1 MSNALFFISKPLEL
15 LGAIEAKTQFDIK
28 NAVLVYSCKKNKDRA
43 TIEFLLKK
51 EKIWNTVIFVKPKPY
66 YGLFWVRL
74 IKKLQKEKYTYLF
87 TRAFSTSAYFIHNL
101 EFEKHMLLD
110 DGTATIKIHKEF
122 LKNKNLNKRFS
133 LFGGLNKSGLKYD
146 AIEFIYKLFKIKTDG
161 EVNSV
166 NFFTFFEINTTKNI
180 SVYPNKMEW
189 IKQLQ
194 TSESLA
200 SEQDLVYVI
209 GTNVINAKI
218 VAQSDYLT
226 TLLMIKQYY
235 SPKKIIYIP
244 HVMESE
250 EFLNDLCKNG
260 IEIKHNKYNIE
271 LDFLLNGIA
280 PRHIAGTISTS
291 LISLKMIYGEP
302 LNVDFFHFDK
312 RKLNSKSNAIV
323 KEIYEYQNQEL
334 NYVPL
339 NYK

>member
-133 LFGGLNKSGLKYD
+133 LFGGLN
-146 AIEFIYKLFKIKTDG
+146 
-161 EVNSV
+161 N
-166 NFFTFFEINTTKNI
+166 
-180 SVYPNKMEW
+180 W
-189 IKQLQ
+189 HQLRVR
-194 TSESLA
+194 LILR
-200 SEQDLVYVI
+200 LVFS
-209 GTNVINAKI
+209 
-218 VAQSDYLT
+218 VAQDSQ
-226 TLLMIKQYY
+226 K
-235 SPKKIIYIP
+235 
-244 HVMESE
+244 
-250 EFLNDLCKNG
+250 
-260 IEIKHNKYNIE
+260 
-271 LDFLLNGIA
+271 
-280 PRHIAGTISTS
+280 PRFIRGRFRSA
-291 LISLKMIYGEP
+291 
-302 LNVDFFHFDK
+302 
-312 RKLNSKSNAIV
+312 RR
-323 KEIYEYQNQEL
+323 
-334 NYVPL
+334 
-339 NYK
+339 

>member
-1 MSNALFFISKPLEL
+1 
-15 LGAIEAKTQFDIK
+15 
-28 NAVLVYSCKKNKDRA
+28 
-43 TIEFLLKK
+43 
-51 EKIWNTVIFVKPKPY
+51 
-66 YGLFWVRL
+66 
-74 IKKLQKEKYTYLF
+74 
-87 TRAFSTSAYFIHNL
+87 
-101 EFEKHMLLD
+101 MLLD

-122 LKNKNLNKRFS
+122 LKNKNLNNRFS
-133 LFGGLNKSGLKYD
+133 LFGGLNKSGFKYD
-146 AIEFIYKLFKIKTDG
+146 AIEFIYKLFKIKTNG

-166 NFFTFFEINTTKNI
+166 NFFTFFEINASKNVNI
-180 SVYPNKMEW
+180 YPNKMKW

-194 TSESLA
+194 PSEFSV
-200 SEQDLVYVI
+200 SEQDFVYVI

-226 TLLMIKQYY
+226 TLLMIKQNY

-250 EFLNDLCKNG
+250 EFLKNLNKNN

-271 LDFLLNGIA
+271 LDFLLNGIS

-291 LISLKMIYGEP
+291 LISLKMIYGES

-323 KEIYEYQNQEL
+323 KELYDYQNQEL